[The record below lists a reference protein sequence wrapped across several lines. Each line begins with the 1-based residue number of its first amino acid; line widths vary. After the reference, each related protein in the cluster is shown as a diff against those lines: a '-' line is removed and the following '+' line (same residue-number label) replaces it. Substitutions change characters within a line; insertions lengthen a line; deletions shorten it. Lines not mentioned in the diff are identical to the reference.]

1 MCEKNIVRLFRYP
14 KGRTIRKVMGRSGAG
29 GRAGEVQ
36 KNYLRK
42 GKLNEKKLCTSID
55 PKKYSCFGLKEIRTR
70 NLITKKN
77 SCGSKIPLPP
87 PITYLMVRP

>member
-1 MCEKNIVRLFRYP
+1 MK
-14 KGRTIRKVMGRSGAG
+14 
-29 GRAGEVQ
+29 
-36 KNYLRK
+36 
-42 GKLNEKKLCTSID
+42 KKLCTSIN

-87 PITYLMVRP
+87 APNNLSNGPSLSQWKITLGKEEIYRGGMEIV

>member
-1 MCEKNIVRLFRYP
+1 
-14 KGRTIRKVMGRSGAG
+14 MGRRGG

-42 GKLNEKKLCTSID
+42 GKLNEKKLCTSIN

-77 SCGSKIPLPP
+77 CCGSKIPLPP
-87 PITYLMVRP
+87 PPNLSNGLSLSQWKITLGKEEIYRGGMEIV